1 MEIQTYQF
9 KATRTLAEIDGNI
22 LDDLHMII
30 GMQTEVAEIADVY
43 KKHIA
48 YKKPIDYVNIKEE
61 LGDALWYIANLCNIH
76 GWDLRDILATNIA
89 NVNTADTNIASINTN
104 EKNIASINTNATNI
118 VAIQNASANATA
130 SAASAAASAASATA
144 AAAAL
149 DEFTDTYL
157 GAFSTDPTLDNDGNA
172 LSAGDLY
179 FNTVANRN
187 HMIFAL

>member
-61 LGDALWYIANLCNIH
+61 LGDAMWYIANLCNIH

-89 NVNTADTNIASINTN
+89 KLEARYPEKFTEENALNRDLVIEREILEGSNLVFDPKNRTTTN
-104 EKNIASINTNATNI
+104 E
-118 VAIQNASANATA
+118 
-130 SAASAAASAASATA
+130 
-144 AAAAL
+144 
-149 DEFTDTYL
+149 
-157 GAFSTDPTLDNDGNA
+157 
-172 LSAGDLY
+172 
-179 FNTVANRN
+179 
-187 HMIFAL
+187 M

>member
-9 KATRTLAEIDGNI
+9 KATRTLVEIDGNI

-61 LGDALWYIANLCNIH
+61 LGDAMWYIANLCNIH

-89 NVNTADTNIASINTN
+89 KLEARYPEKFTEENALNRDLVIEREILEGSNLVFDPKNRTTTN
-104 EKNIASINTNATNI
+104 E
-118 VAIQNASANATA
+118 
-130 SAASAAASAASATA
+130 
-144 AAAAL
+144 
-149 DEFTDTYL
+149 
-157 GAFSTDPTLDNDGNA
+157 
-172 LSAGDLY
+172 
-179 FNTVANRN
+179 
-187 HMIFAL
+187 M

>member
-22 LDDLHMII
+22 LDVLHMII

-61 LGDALWYIANLCNIH
+61 LGDAMWYIANLCNIH

-89 NVNTADTNIASINTN
+89 KLEARYPEKFTEENALNRDLVIEREILEGSNLVFDPKNRTTTN
-104 EKNIASINTNATNI
+104 E
-118 VAIQNASANATA
+118 
-130 SAASAAASAASATA
+130 
-144 AAAAL
+144 
-149 DEFTDTYL
+149 
-157 GAFSTDPTLDNDGNA
+157 
-172 LSAGDLY
+172 
-179 FNTVANRN
+179 
-187 HMIFAL
+187 M